1 MKNGGGIGT
10 NGAQAVPGTILRRM
24 PSADVP
30 QVLRPPEWLVLGV
43 NNLCNMHCL
52 MCDVGLA
59 NVDTTFYTNLM
70 GSQPVN
76 MPPALFERIVDQAV
90 TYWPRVKLGFAFT
103 EPLIYPHLFDALA
116 LARARGL
123 HTAVTTNGLQ
133 LDRKAGSL
141 AAAGPD
147 EVFVSLDGPP
157 DVHDRIR
164 GHAGGF
170 ARAFTGLDALT
181 RLRGGPGCAV
191 FCVITEWNA
200 GRLVEFVERFRGMPL
215 RKLGFMH
222 ALFTPQSLADA
233 HNAIFGERYPAT
245 AASVGRHD
253 ATHMNFEA
261 LATEIEQLRALAVP
275 FPIVFSPDLRTPDQ
289 LRRFYLEPE
298 VPMGRRCNDVG
309 RTLMIKS
316 DGSTVPAHGRCYN
329 VDAGNVYEQ
338 TLPDIWQGAVLTRL
352 RQDLVAAGGLL
363 PACSRCCS
371 VSAGREA
378 APARP

>member
-1 MKNGGGIGT
+1 MVVSGLT
-10 NGAQAVPGTILRRM
+10 RRLARTILCRM
-24 PSADVP
+24 PSGEVP
-30 QVLRPPEWLVLGV
+30 GALPPPEWLVLGV

-59 NVDTTFYTNLM
+59 NVDTTFYANLM

-76 MPPALFERIVDQAV
+76 MPLALFERIADQAV
-90 TYWPRVKLGFAFT
+90 AHWPGVKLGFAFT

-116 LARARGL
+116 MARARGL

-133 LDRKAGSL
+133 LDRKAGPL
-141 AAAGPD
+141 AAAGLD

-170 ARAFTGLDALT
+170 ARAFTGLTALT
-181 RLRGGPGCAV
+181 RILGGPGCAV
-191 FCVITEWNA
+191 FCVVTEWNA
-200 GRLVEFVERFRGMPL
+200 GRLVEFAERFRDVPL

-222 ALFTPQSLADA
+222 ALFTPQSVADA
-233 HNAIFGERYPAT
+233 HNATFGDRYPAT
-245 AASVGRHD
+245 VANLGQHD
-253 ATHMNFEA
+253 ATRMDFEA
-261 LATEIEQLRALAVP
+261 LALEIEQLRAAALP
-275 FPIVFSPDLRTPDQ
+275 FPIVFAPDLRTPDQ
-289 LRRFYLEPE
+289 LRRFYLEAD

-329 VDAGNVYEQ
+329 IDAGNVYER
-338 TLPDIWQGAVLTRL
+338 TLPDIWQGPVLTRL
-352 RQDLVAAGGLL
+352 RQDLDAAGGLL

-371 VSAGREA
+371 VSAGKA
-378 APARP
+378 LPA

>member
-1 MKNGGGIGT
+1 MPHRRPPPR
-10 NGAQAVPGTILRRM
+10 AILCRM
-24 PSADVP
+24 PSGEVRGG
-30 QVLRPPEWLVLGV
+30 LRPPEWLVLGV

-52 MCDVGLA
+52 MCDVGLGNA
-59 NVDTTFYTNLM
+59 DTTFYANLM

-76 MPPALFERIVDQAV
+76 MPLALFERIADQAV
-90 TYWPRVKLGFAFT
+90 AHWPRVKLGFAFT
-103 EPLIYPHLFDALA
+103 EPLIYPHLLDAIA
-116 LARARGL
+116 MARARGL
-123 HTAVTTNGLQ
+123 YTAVTTNGLQ
-133 LDRKAGSL
+133 LDRKAVPL
-141 AAAGPD
+141 AAAGAD

-170 ARAFTGLDALT
+170 ARAFTGLDALA
-181 RLRGGPGCAV
+181 RIPGGPGCSV
-191 FCVITEWNA
+191 FCVVTEWNA
-200 GRLVEFVERFRGMPL
+200 GRLVEFAERFRDVPL

-233 HNAIFGERYPAT
+233 HNATFGDRYPAT
-245 AASVGRHD
+245 ASNLGRHD
-253 ATHMNFEA
+253 ATHMDFDA
-261 LATEIEQLRALAVP
+261 LALELEQLRTVALP
-275 FPIVFSPDLRTPDQ
+275 FPVGFSPDLRTPDE

-329 VDAGNVYEQ
+329 LDAGNVYER
-338 TLPDIWQGAVLTRL
+338 TLPEIWQGAVLTRL
-352 RQDLVAAGGLL
+352 RQDLDAAGGLL

-371 VSAGREA
+371 VSAGSQV
-378 APARP
+378 